1 MKYKKIFVKETK
13 KIMASLASE
22 ITVKLKWGTKKWK
35 EFTFNPS
42 GDVATLKAQL
52 FALTNV
58 PVDRQKIMCKGAWKG
73 MLKDDT
79 DLSTCK
85 FKPNKSQLVLVGS
98 ADTLK
103 TVEKTV
109 FLEDLTKN
117 QQATLNSLLPPGLN
131 NLGNTCYMNSTLQC
145 LRGIPELN
153 KVLNAYNAS
162 GKNNTGDTFGTFTRS
177 LGLLY
182 NDMANKFEPVT
193 PMTFVNSMRQTFTQ
207 FAERGRNGGYMQQDA
222 EELLGALFTAL
233 KNSLKKDV
241 IGNDCGKILG
251 DRDNAVDAIF
261 GIEFEQEDKCQETD
275 AEPVKTTT
283 SLDYKLRVNI
293 DGGSSSTD
301 KVDHMFQGMHKALKG
316 QIEKNAPSLN
326 RNAVWNRTQ
335 KINQLP
341 KILCVQYM
349 RFYWKKR
356 EPTQMDPSTG
366 TKCKMLRPVAFQH
379 TIDMYE
385 FCTEKLKAI
394 LKVSRDAEE
403 AEIAKGKDDN
413 GKPESDKKDESKKD
427 SDGDA
432 VMKDESDEANEL
444 AKALAMSQ
452 GDKDAVLGSPGI
464 NLPANF
470 QGEYE
475 LFALVSHKGR
485 SADSGHYIGW
495 VRQDGDN
502 WICFDDDQVDECK
515 TSDVLLLKGG
525 GDRDMGYLLFYR
537 AKK

>member
-1 MKYKKIFVKETK
+1 
-13 KIMASLASE
+13 MASLASE

-52 FALTNV
+52 FTLTNV

-162 GKNNTGDTFGTFTRS
+162 GKNNTGDMFGTFTRS

-193 PMTFVNSMRQTFTQ
+193 PMAFVNSMRQTFTQ

-233 KNSLKKDV
+233 KNSLKKDI

-326 RNAVWNRTQ
+326 RNAIWNRTQ

>member
-1 MKYKKIFVKETK
+1 
-13 KIMASLASE
+13 MASLASE

-52 FALTNV
+52 FTLTNV

-162 GKNNTGDTFGTFTRS
+162 GKNNTGDMFGTFTRS

-193 PMTFVNSMRQTFTQ
+193 PMAFVNSMRQTFTQ

-326 RNAVWNRTQ
+326 RNAIWNRTR

>member
-1 MKYKKIFVKETK
+1 
-13 KIMASLASE
+13 
-22 ITVKLKWGTKKWK
+22 
-35 EFTFNPS
+35 
-42 GDVATLKAQL
+42 
-52 FALTNV
+52 
-58 PVDRQKIMCKGAWKG
+58 
-73 MLKDDT
+73 
-79 DLSTCK
+79 
-85 FKPNKSQLVLVGS
+85 
-98 ADTLK
+98 
-103 TVEKTV
+103 
-109 FLEDLTKN
+109 
-117 QQATLNSLLPPGLN
+117 
-131 NLGNTCYMNSTLQC
+131 
-145 LRGIPELN
+145 
-153 KVLNAYNAS
+153 
-162 GKNNTGDTFGTFTRS
+162 
-177 LGLLY
+177 
-182 NDMANKFEPVT
+182 
-193 PMTFVNSMRQTFTQ
+193 
-207 FAERGRNGGYMQQDA
+207 
-222 EELLGALFTAL
+222 
-233 KNSLKKDV
+233 
-241 IGNDCGKILG
+241 
-251 DRDNAVDAIF
+251 
-261 GIEFEQEDKCQETD
+261 
-275 AEPVKTTT
+275 
-283 SLDYKLRVNI
+283 
-293 DGGSSSTD
+293 
-301 KVDHMFQGMHKALKG
+301 
-316 QIEKNAPSLN
+316 
-326 RNAVWNRTQ
+326 
-335 KINQLP
+335 
-341 KILCVQYM
+341 
-349 RFYWKKR
+349 
-356 EPTQMDPSTG
+356 MDPSTG

-385 FCTEKLKAI
+385 FCTEKLKSI

>member
-1 MKYKKIFVKETK
+1 M
-13 KIMASLASE
+13 L
-22 ITVKLKWGTKKWK
+22 TVKLKWGSKKWK
-35 EFTFNPS
+35 EFTFNPN
-42 GDVATLKAQL
+42 DTAETLKAQL
-52 FALTNV
+52 FTLTNV
-58 PVDRQKIMCKGAWKG
+58 PVERQKVMCKGAWKG
-73 MLKDDT
+73 TLTDDT
-79 DLSTCK
+79 DLSKCK
-85 FKPNKSQLVLVGS
+85 FKPNKSQIVLVGS
-98 ADTLK
+98 ADTVK
-103 TVEKTV
+103 AVEKTV
-109 FLEDLTKN
+109 FIEDLTTN
-117 QQATLNSLLPPGLN
+117 EQATLNSLLPPGLN

-162 GKNNTGDTFGTFTRS
+162 GKSNAGDMFGSFTRN

-182 NDMANKFEPVT
+182 NDMANKFEAVT
-193 PMTFVNSMRQTFTQ
+193 PMAFVSSMRQTFTQ
-207 FAERGRNGGYMQQDA
+207 FAERGRQGGYMQQDA

-233 KNSLKKDV
+233 KSSLKKSV
-241 IGNDCGKILG
+241 IGKDCEKILG
-251 DRDNAVDAIF
+251 SRDNAVDAIF
-261 GIEFEQEDKCQETD
+261 GIEFEQEDRCQETD
-275 AEPVKTTT
+275 AEPAKVTL

-326 RNAVWNRTQ
+326 RNAIWNRTQ

-385 FCTEKLKAI
+385 FCSKKLQAI
-394 LKVSRDAEE
+394 LKVSRDAAE
-403 AEIAKGKDDN
+403 AERSTAKGDSNEGEKGDE
-413 GKPESDKKDESKKD
+413 KAESKKD
-427 SDGDA
+427 SDGDT
-432 VMKDESDEANEL
+432 VMNDEDAEL

-464 NLPANF
+464 NLPTNF

-495 VRQDGDN
+495 VRQEGDN

>member
-1 MKYKKIFVKETK
+1 
-13 KIMASLASE
+13 MASLASE

-52 FALTNV
+52 FTLTNV

-326 RNAVWNRTQ
+326 RNAIWNRTQ

-385 FCTEKLKAI
+385 FCTEKLKSI